1 MSLAYDRQWSHGWIK
16 QRLGSIQAIIIHLNE
31 NFQTSR
37 TLDEPSVTSATK
49 LATMIPAEKGHTI
62 SSYTNQDYKRKGN
75 VMPPM
80 DIPDSH
86 TMQIIQ
92 THHLSLQQIGNASIP
107 LPHQSNAS
115 LLPYTSR
122 HEDGSWSV
130 STRFLEPKKTIS
142 ISNILRIKSSIQD
155 TFFMSS

>member
-16 QRLGSIQAIIIHLNE
+16 QRFGSIQAIIIHLKWELPDLSDIRWTICDLSNQASHHDTCRE
-31 NFQTSR
+31 GSYYQFLYQSR
-37 TLDEPSVTSATK
+37 LQE
-49 LATMIPAEKGHTI
+49 
-62 SSYTNQDYKRKGN
+62 KGN

-92 THHLSLQQIGNASIP
+92 THRLSLQQIGNASIP

-115 LLPYTSR
+115 LLPYTPR
-122 HEDGSWSV
+122 HEDGSWSL
-130 STRFLEPKKTIS
+130 STRFLELKKTIS